1 MRKVLGKVFDF
12 SWIGTGVITLFVLEG
27 GFPSMIG
34 CAGTFVLFFNSS
46 SARRL
51 NKVWPWLPDNPKHPN
66 PAEEELE
73 RQAVFCTSCGKE
85 LVDQCKFWVDCGAVI
100 ERDAS
105 LELEKN
111 DNLSQQKESD
121 TLSYIQTGG
130 SGCLG
135 EYIVFCV
142 IFVNFFAVVWIWAY
156 N

>member
-1 MRKVLGKVFDF
+1 
-12 SWIGTGVITLFVLEG
+12 
-27 GFPSMIG
+27 MIG
-34 CAGTFVLFFNSS
+34 YPVTFVLFFMSS
-46 SARRL
+46 SSSRL
-51 NKVWPWLPDNPKHPN
+51 IAWLPDNRKHPN

-111 DNLSQQKESD
+111 DNLSQQKERG
-121 TLSYIQTGG
+121 TLHYFQTREFGG
-130 SGCLG
+130 CG
-135 EYIVFCV
+135 EYIGFC
-142 IFVNFFAVVWIWAY
+142 IICIIFFAVVWIWAY